1 MNDPISDDR
10 TVREDDNAESASRV
24 LLIDLENCPKQ
35 VHQLLDNLASYS
47 YVVIC
52 YAQCGARV
60 PLDWIVPL
68 TATVNQNRLKII
80 KMPNGG
86 KNSAD
91 FGITFWAGVMMAQ
104 LPENTHFDVVSDDN
118 DLDHAVSL
126 LVSQGRSAQR
136 IGVKLENLPGST
148 PKSLEVAVQ
157 EFCAHLIKH
166 SRSRPVKKETLLNSI
181 RSKFKNSVVDAEDLF
196 EALVKQKVI
205 AVADNKV
212 SYNQLRID
220 NLSESVNIV

>member
-10 TVREDDNAESASRV
+10 AVREDDSAESASHV

-136 IGVKLENLPGST
+136 IGVKLENLPGSA

>member
-1 MNDPISDDR
+1 MNENISDKEA
-10 TVREDDNAESASRV
+10 VKGDDDADYAARV

-35 VHQLLDNLASYS
+35 VYQLMEDLAAYTH
-47 YVVIC
+47 VVIC

-104 LPENTHFDVVSDDN
+104 LPENTHFDVVSDDS

-126 LVSQGRSAQR
+126 LVSQQRSAQR
-136 IGVKLENLPGST
+136 IGVKLENLPGFA
-148 PKSLEVAVQ
+148 PKSPEVAVQ
-157 EFCAHLIKH
+157 EFCSHLIKH

-181 RSKFKNSVVDAEDLF
+181 RSKFKNNVVDAEDLF
-196 EALVKQKVI
+196 EELVGQEVI
-205 AVADNKV
+205 TIKDNKIAY
-212 SYNQLRID
+212 SQPRIEA
-220 NLSESVNIV
+220 LAESGER

>member
-1 MNDPISDDR
+1 MNENVSDER
-10 TVREDDNAESASRV
+10 VVREDDNADYAARV

-35 VHQLLDNLASYS
+35 VHQLMEDLAAYTH
-47 YVVIC
+47 VVIC

-86 KNSAD
+86 KNAAD
-91 FGITFWAGVMMAQ
+91 FGITFWAGAMMAQ

-126 LVSQGRSAQR
+126 LVSQNRSAQR
-136 IGVKLENLPGST
+136 IGVKLENVPGFA
-148 PKSLEVAVQ
+148 PKSPEVLVQ

-181 RSKFKNSVVDAEDLF
+181 RSKFKNKVLNEEDLF
-196 EALVKQKVI
+196 AELIGQGAIVVKDDKVTYDQAKI
-205 AVADNKV
+205 
-212 SYNQLRID
+212 
-220 NLSESVNIV
+220 ESLAAE

>member
-1 MNDPISDDR
+1 MNENISDKEAVKDD
-10 TVREDDNAESASRV
+10 EDADYAARV

-35 VHQLLDNLASYS
+35 VYQLMEDLAAYTH
-47 YVVIC
+47 VVIC

-91 FGITFWAGVMMAQ
+91 FGITFWAGAMMAR

-126 LVSQGRSAQR
+126 LISQNRSAQR
-136 IGVKLENLPGST
+136 IGVKLENMPGFA
-148 PKSLEVAVQ
+148 PKSPEVLVQ

-181 RSKFKNSVVDAEDLF
+181 RSKFKNNVVNEEDLF
-196 EALVKQKVI
+196 DELVQQKAI
-205 AVADNKV
+205 EIKDNKV
-212 SYNQLRID
+212 TYNQTKIEVLAT
-220 NLSESVNIV
+220 E

>member
-1 MNDPISDDR
+1 MNEKVSDNGA
-10 TVREDDNAESASRV
+10 VKEDENASYAARV

-35 VHQLLDNLASYS
+35 VHQLMENLASYS
-47 YVVIC
+47 HVVIC

-68 TATVNQNRLKII
+68 TTTVNQNRLKII

-104 LPENTHFDVVSDDN
+104 LPENTHFDVVSDDS

-126 LVSQGRSAQR
+126 LVSQQRSAQR
-136 IGVKLENLPGST
+136 IGVKLENLPGFS
-148 PKSLEVAVQ
+148 PKTIDVAVR

-181 RSKFKNSVVDAEDLF
+181 RSKFKNNVVDAEEMFDELI
-196 EALVKQKVI
+196 ARGVI
-205 AVADNKV
+205 VIKDNKV
-212 SYNQLRID
+212 TYEQQKIEALAELVDI
-220 NLSESVNIV
+220 